1 MSEREERSE
10 QRGGVGL
17 TRRRGTALRYPSAV
31 TEEEAQRE
39 RRESEGWEGGWTR
52 EKGKG
57 ERRKSEKGGGVV
69 PYLLTNCRNFDYRR
83 SYVPACARKYILP
96 PRLLRCASMF
106 CTCMRVRLDERA

>member
-10 QRGGVGL
+10 QRGGVRDVGL

-39 RRESEGWEGGWTR
+39 HRESERWEGGWTR

-57 ERRKSEKGGGVV
+57 GKARRG
-69 PYLLTNCRNFDYRR
+69 RR
-83 SYVPACARKYILP
+83 GALP
-96 PRLLRCASMF
+96 PYKLPKL
-106 CTCMRVRLDERA
+106 